1 MIHHEGKR
9 SIFSALILLALPYV
23 LMTYL
28 NALAWVITAYLI
40 VAVILFALVVQ
51 FFRNPNR
58 SAIAG
63 ELELVAPADGKVV
76 IVEQVNEPEY
86 FHGKRMMISIFMSP
100 LNVHVTRSPIKGTV
114 VYAKYHPG
122 KFLVA
127 WHPKSSTMNER
138 TTVVIES
145 TGGPVLFRQ
154 IAGAVA
160 RRISLYSKP
169 GSVVKAGEEVGF
181 IRFGSRVDIYL
192 PMDAEILAK
201 VGDKPVGGE
210 TLIARLKQA

>member
-1 MIHHEGKR
+1 
-9 SIFSALILLALPYV
+9 
-23 LMTYL
+23 
-28 NALAWVITAYLI
+28 

>member
-1 MIHHEGKR
+1 
-9 SIFSALILLALPYV
+9 
-23 LMTYL
+23 
-28 NALAWVITAYLI
+28 
-40 VAVILFALVVQ
+40 
-51 FFRNPNR
+51 
-58 SAIAG
+58 
-63 ELELVAPADGKVV
+63 
-76 IVEQVNEPEY
+76 
-86 FHGKRMMISIFMSP
+86 MMNSIFMSP

>member
-1 MIHHEGKR
+1 MIHREGKR
-9 SIFSALILLALPYV
+9 SIFSALTLLALPYV
-23 LMTYL
+23 LMTYF
-28 NALAWVITAYLI
+28 NALAWVITAYLV

-169 GSVVKAGEEVGF
+169 GSVVKAG
-181 IRFGSRVDIYL
+181 
-192 PMDAEILAK
+192 
-201 VGDKPVGGE
+201 
-210 TLIARLKQA
+210 